1 MSSMDSHERTVITID
16 GPAASGKSSVAKLLA
31 HRLGIAYVS
40 SGLLYRAATF
50 SALSADIELTDEG
63 QVLNLLAS
71 QDVRLHPEASGNR
84 VTVDWRDVTT
94 QLHTDAVDV
103 AVSTVARHAG
113 VRDWV
118 TDRLREMGGSF
129 VIDGRDMGT
138 AVFPDAVAK
147 FFLTADPEVR
157 AARRAGERSG
167 ELRQVAE
174 RLRRRDEQ
182 DAQQS
187 APAPDAI
194 FIDTGALTLD
204 EVVAQVL
211 TAVLKVL
218 PDHLVVT

>member
-1 MSSMDSHERTVITID
+1 MSVMERPERTVITID

-40 SGLLYRAATF
+40 SGLLYRAATR
-50 SALSADIELTDEG
+50 SALVDEVDLNDES
-63 QVLNLLAS
+63 QVLKLLAS
-71 QDVRLHPEASGNR
+71 QDVRLHPEAEGNR
-84 VTVDWRDVTT
+84 VTIDWRDVTAE
-94 QLHTDAVDV
+94 LHTDAVDV
-103 AVSTVARHAG
+103 AVSTLARHG
-113 VRDWV
+113 VVRSWV

-147 FFLTADPEVR
+147 FFLTADPDVR

-174 RLRRRDEQ
+174 RLRRRDAQ

-187 APAPDAI
+187 APAPEAI
-194 FIDTGALTLD
+194 FIDTGVLTLD
-204 EVVAQVL
+204 EVVERVL
-211 TAVLKVL
+211 TAVLRVL
-218 PDHLVVT
+218 PEHLVVT

>member
-1 MSSMDSHERTVITID
+1 MTAMDSLERTVITID

-40 SGLLYRAATF
+40 SGLLYRAATL
-50 SALSADIELTDEG
+50 SALGADVELTDEA
-63 QVLNLLAS
+63 QMLMLLAT

-84 VTVDWRDVTT
+84 VTIEWRDVTAE
-94 QLHTDAVDV
+94 LHTDAVDV
-103 AVSTVARHAG
+103 AVSTVARHAA
-113 VRDWV
+113 VRAWV

-182 DAQQS
+182 DARQS
-187 APAPDAI
+187 APAQNAI
-194 FIDTGALTLD
+194 FIDTGALTLE
-204 EVVAQVL
+204 EVVEQVL
-211 TAVLKVL
+211 TAVLRVL